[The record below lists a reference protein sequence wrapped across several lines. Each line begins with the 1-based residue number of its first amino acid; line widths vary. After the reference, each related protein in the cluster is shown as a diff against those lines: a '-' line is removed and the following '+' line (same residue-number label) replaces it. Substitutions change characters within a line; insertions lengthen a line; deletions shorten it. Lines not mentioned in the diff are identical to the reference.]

1 MTVHIMSI
9 PAPTQGELFP
19 QNALTTPA
27 VVHAD
32 VIAIARTE
40 DPQREATKF
49 AGAAFDAQ
57 NPGAPAA
64 REKQRLRKS
73 DLDRD
78 EAKIAQ
84 IQKQNLSTDPVRFVA
99 VTNGDIKMHFA
110 NKAKILAKSIIIF
123 CDAGATWFT
132 ASVYFSASGLL
143 KAYSGAVTSAMVVTF
158 LVVTAILAGQTLIAS
173 IYENRTRALCSK
185 IALGAGLL
193 ITGLVFTAA
202 FSIVFNPASAQT
214 VFDADTV
221 GAGPLVATT
230 LDWRI
235 AAVLV
240 FVHLLGSILL
250 GMGLAAQLD
259 EDALSYAKKVAADL
273 PEFDARETRI
283 AQLQKRR
290 NEAAQDMAEAEAYLV
305 NHASLRAAFIAKFQ
319 GEVQATLQRA
329 TAKAEIARLD
339 ALQETN

>member
-84 IQKQNLSTDPVRFVA
+84 IQKQNLSTDPV
-99 VTNGDIKMHFA
+99 
-110 NKAKILAKSIIIF
+110 
-123 CDAGATWFT
+123 
-132 ASVYFSASGLL
+132 
-143 KAYSGAVTSAMVVTF
+143 
-158 LVVTAILAGQTLIAS
+158 
-173 IYENRTRALCSK
+173 
-185 IALGAGLL
+185 
-193 ITGLVFTAA
+193 
-202 FSIVFNPASAQT
+202 
-214 VFDADTV
+214 
-221 GAGPLVATT
+221 
-230 LDWRI
+230 
-235 AAVLV
+235 
-240 FVHLLGSILL
+240 
-250 GMGLAAQLD
+250 
-259 EDALSYAKKVAADL
+259 
-273 PEFDARETRI
+273 
-283 AQLQKRR
+283 
-290 NEAAQDMAEAEAYLV
+290 
-305 NHASLRAAFIAKFQ
+305 
-319 GEVQATLQRA
+319 
-329 TAKAEIARLD
+329 
-339 ALQETN
+339 